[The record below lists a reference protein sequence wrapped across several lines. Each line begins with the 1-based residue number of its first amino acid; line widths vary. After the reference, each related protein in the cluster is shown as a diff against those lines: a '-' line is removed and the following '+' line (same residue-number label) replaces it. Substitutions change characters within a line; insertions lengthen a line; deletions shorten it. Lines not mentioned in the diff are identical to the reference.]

1 MKLALFDG
9 YRLGV
14 VEGDQLADG
23 TDALEEHDSEWP
35 WVFVPRMIMH
45 FDRIRPRIEAA
56 LAGARRVPL
65 SSVKLRPPVPAPSK
79 IAAAAANYRAHNAEM
94 TKYFA
99 EGRFG
104 APQQQASTGGVDSAL
119 PAVPGRPAG
128 QRGEVFLKAPS
139 SIIGP
144 SETIFIPDTT
154 PGKEVHHE
162 PELAA
167 VIGRECKRVS
177 AAEALDYVFGY
188 MGLLD
193 ITVRGDGDRSRRKSY
208 RGFTPIGPWI
218 VLKEEVPDPQN
229 LDIKLWVNDD
239 LRQDANTSDMI
250 ETLAEVIEY
259 ASYCYTL
266 MPGDIVTT
274 GSPDGV
280 APIKEEDV
288 LKIEIERIG
297 SFTVDVANTP
307 G

>member
-1 MKLALFDG
+1 MRLALFDD

-14 VEGDQLADG
+14 VEGDQLADV
-23 TDALEEHDSEWP
+23 TDALEEHDTEWP
-35 WVFVPRMIMH
+35 FVFVPRMIMH
-45 FDRIRPRIEAA
+45 FDRIRPRIEQM
-56 LAGARRVPL
+56 LPQARRVPL
-65 SSVKLRPPVPAPSK
+65 SQARLRPPIPAPSK
-79 IAAAAANYRAHNAEM
+79 VAAAASNYRAHNAEM

-104 APQQQASTGGVDSAL
+104 TNQSAPQSNKSSLSD
-119 PAVPGRPAG
+119 VPGRPPG
-128 QRGEVFLKAPS
+128 ERGDVFLKSPS

-144 SETIFIPDTT
+144 GDTILLPDST
-154 PGKEVHHE
+154 PGREVHHE

-167 VIGRECKRVS
+167 VISRECYRIS
-177 AAEALDYVFGY
+177 PSEALDYVFGY

-218 VLKEEVPDPQN
+218 TLKEDVPDPQD
-229 LDIKLWVNDD
+229 LDIKLWVNDQ

-250 ETLAEVIEY
+250 ETLAEIIEY
-259 ASYCYTL
+259 TSYCYPL

-280 APIKEEDV
+280 ASIKDGDV
-288 LKIEIERIG
+288 VRIDIEKIG
-297 SFTVDVANTP
+297 GFSVDVEAL
-307 G
+307 

>member
-1 MKLALFDG
+1 MKLALFDD

-14 VEGDQLADG
+14 VEGDQIADV
-23 TDALEEHDSEWP
+23 TEALDEHDTEWP
-35 WVFVPRMIMH
+35 WVFVPRTIMH
-45 FDRIRPRIEAA
+45 FDRVRPRIEAA
-56 LAGARRVPL
+56 LPSARRVPL
-65 SSVKLRPPVPAPSK
+65 GQVKLRPPVPAPSK
-79 IAAAAANYRAHNAEM
+79 IAAAASNYRAHNAEM
-94 TKYFA
+94 AKYFA

-104 APQQQASTGGVDSAL
+104 TPQQQASTGGMRSAL
-119 PAVPGRPAG
+119 PDVPGRPPG
-128 QRGEVFLKAPS
+128 ERGEVFLKAPS

-144 SETIFIPDTT
+144 NDTILLPDTT

-167 VIGRECKRVS
+167 VISRECKRVS
-177 AAEALDYVFGY
+177 AAQALDYVFGY
-188 MGLLD
+188 MALLD
-193 ITVRGDGDRSRRKSY
+193 ITVRGEGDRSRRKSY

-218 VLKEEVPDPQN
+218 TLKEEVPDPQD
-229 LDIKLWVNDD
+229 LGIKLRVNEE

-280 APIKEEDV
+280 APIREEDV

-297 SFTVDVANTP
+297 SFTVDVANT
-307 G
+307 

>member
-1 MKLALFDG
+1 MKLALFDD

-14 VEGDQLADG
+14 VEGDEMADV
-23 TDALEEHDSEWP
+23 TDALEEHDTEWP
-35 WVFVPRMIMH
+35 WVFVPHTIMH
-45 FDRIRPRIEAA
+45 FDRIRPWIEAA
-56 LAGARRVPL
+56 LPSARRLPISRVR
-65 SSVKLRPPVPAPSK
+65 LRPPVPAPSK
-79 IAAAAANYRAHNAEM
+79 IAAAASNYRAHNAEM
-94 TKYFA
+94 EQYFA
-99 EGRFG
+99 KGRFG
-104 APQQQASTGGVDSAL
+104 APPQQASNGGLESSL
-119 PAVPGRPAG
+119 PPVPGRPAG
-128 QRGEVFLKAPS
+128 ERGEVFLKSPS

-144 SETIFIPDTT
+144 GDTILLPDTT

-167 VIGRECKRVS
+167 VIGRECKRVPAS
-177 AAEALDYVFGY
+177 QALDYVFGY
-188 MGLLD
+188 MALLD

-218 VLKEEVPDPQN
+218 TLKEEVPDPQN
-229 LDIKLWVNDD
+229 LGIKLWVNDE

-297 SFTVDVANTP
+297 SFTVNVADS
-307 G
+307 

>member
-1 MKLALFDG
+1 MKLALFDD

-14 VEGDQLADG
+14 VDGDQLADVTG
-23 TDALEEHDSEWP
+23 ALEEHDSEWP
-35 WVFVPRMIMH
+35 WVFVPRTIMH
-45 FDRIRPRIEAA
+45 FDRVRARIEAA
-56 LAGARRVPL
+56 LPNARRVPV
-65 SSVKLRPPVPAPSK
+65 SRAKLRPPVPAPSK
-79 IAAAAANYRAHNAEM
+79 IVAAASNYRAHNAEM
-94 TKYFA
+94 AKYFA

-104 APQQQASTGGVDSAL
+104 PPQQQASTSGLRSSGLSD
-119 PAVPGRPAG
+119 VPGRPPG
-128 QRGEVFLKAPS
+128 ERGEVFLKSPS

-144 SETIFIPDTT
+144 GDTILMPDTT

-177 AAEALDYVFGY
+177 PSQALDYVFGY
-188 MGLLD
+188 LGLLD
-193 ITVRGDGDRSRRKSY
+193 ITVRGEGDRSRRKSY
-208 RGFTPIGPWI
+208 RGFTPVGPWI
-218 VLKEEVPDPQN
+218 VLREEVPDPQN
-229 LDIKLWVNDD
+229 LDIKLWVNDE
-239 LRQDANTSDMI
+239 LRQDANTGDMI

-297 SFTVDVANTP
+297 SFTVDVANA
-307 G
+307 

>member
-1 MKLALFDG
+1 MRLALFDD

-14 VEGDQLADG
+14 VVGDQLADV
-23 TDALEEHDSEWP
+23 TDALEEHDTEWP
-35 WVFVPRMIMH
+35 FVFVPRMIMH
-45 FDRIRPRIEAA
+45 FDRIRPRIEQM
-56 LAGARRVPL
+56 LPQARRVAL
-65 SSVKLRPPVPAPSK
+65 SQARLRPPIPAPSK
-79 IAAAAANYRAHNAEM
+79 VAAAASNYRAHNAEM

-104 APQQQASTGGVDSAL
+104 TNQSAPQSNKSSLSD
-119 PAVPGRPAG
+119 VPGRPPG
-128 QRGEVFLKAPS
+128 ERGDVFLKSPS

-144 SETIFIPDTT
+144 GDTILLPDST
-154 PGKEVHHE
+154 PGREVHHE

-167 VIGRECKRVS
+167 VISRECYRIS
-177 AAEALDYVFGY
+177 PSEALDYVFGY

-218 VLKEEVPDPQN
+218 TLKEDVPDPQD
-229 LDIKLWVNDD
+229 LDIKLWVNDQ

-250 ETLAEVIEY
+250 ETLAEIIEY
-259 ASYCYTL
+259 TSYCYPL

-280 APIKEEDV
+280 ASIKDGDV
-288 LKIEIERIG
+288 VRIDIEKIG
-297 SFTVDVANTP
+297 GFSVDVEAL
-307 G
+307 